1 MNIQEFN
8 KTFPNSTYRLVHE
21 NSKNPINDLVYGFDE
36 AINYIQSSG
45 KSYRLGWLVD
55 SEHIVIDVDCDPLL
69 DTKLDK
75 ARRVFNL
82 LKATN
87 TRFIMYTTPHGMHCI
102 FRLGSYTVKNVVK
115 ALVAI
120 GVKVDVRVKGGYVI
134 LPHNDSNRHW
144 WKNSSVN
151 GIDELPFFLKV
162 VTKSKNVDELW
173 GLTEGEGRN
182 DAMYRLLQTMKTSQM
197 VKLTADEIKECIIHC
212 NNFVLATPIGE
223 RELYS
228 TILRPENLVINKK
241 QDTASMCAEYAIQIN
256 NENDILY
263 VNNTFF
269 HIVDDSNIYHQMSDE
284 EMDRFVYL
292 NYTKELSSKNREE
305 VLKALRHEAFTE
317 WSECNRDPYDIPFL
331 NGIYNVKTGGFRPTL
346 ATDNITYCIPH
357 NYNPNAP
364 RTTGVDAFYSVSLE
378 NDHYKR
384 VFFSTMLGYS
394 MTRSADYQVFFV
406 FKGRGGTGKS
416 TMLDII
422 RNIIGESNIS
432 NLQLD
437 DFTKEFG
444 LEALFNKLVNLG
456 DDISGT
462 RLIDSQAFK
471 KASSGD
477 VINANRKHKSA
488 LAFAPFAKI
497 IFTSNSYP
505 KIVDKSR
512 AMERRMRLVSSDRV
526 IKPDE
531 IIPNFV
537 KNLTENDYAVIIN
550 DALIAFHEFLAS
562 GVKQFPDPEE
572 SKQMKEKLRLLS
584 DHVYSFVKVSYPD
597 RNPKEALHNR
607 GVTSIYQD
615 FVTFCRDRNYNI
627 MSLDTF
633 REQVCDVL
641 EYDVTL
647 NERMGNDTF
656 IIKEEIN

>member
-1 MNIQEFN
+1 MDILAFSNV
-8 KTFPNSTYRLVHE
+8 FPNSTYRVVRD
-21 NSKNPINDLVYGFDE
+21 NSKNPVNDLVYGIDE
-36 AINYIQSSG
+36 AMDYIAKSG
-45 KSYRLGWLVD
+45 KPLRLGWMVD

-75 ARRVFNL
+75 ARRIFNV
-82 LKATN
+82 LKATK

-102 FRLGSYTVKNVVK
+102 FRLGDYTVKNIVK
-115 ALVAI
+115 ALTAI

-134 LPHNDSNRHW
+134 LPYNDADRHW
-144 WKNSSVN
+144 WKNSSIS
-151 GIDELPFFLKV
+151 GLDEIPFFLKII
-162 VTKSKNVDELW
+162 TKSKKVDELW
-173 GLTEGEGRN
+173 GLSEGDGRN
-182 DAMYRLLQTMKTSQM
+182 DAMYRFLQILKTSQM
-197 VKLTADEIKECIIHC
+197 VKFDAEEIKSCIVHC
-212 NNFVLATPIGE
+212 NNFIFATPMSE

-228 TILRPENLVINKK
+228 TILRPENLIINKK
-241 QDTASMCAEYAIQIN
+241 QDAASVCADYAMRIN
-256 NENDILY
+256 NENDIIY
-263 VNNTFF
+263 TNNTFF
-269 HIVDDSNIYHQMSDE
+269 RIGDDSNVYHQMSDE

-331 NGIYNVKTGGFRPTL
+331 NGIYNVKSGGFRPTL
-346 ATDNITYCIPH
+346 ASDNITYCIPH
-357 NYNPNAP
+357 RYDP
-364 RTTGVDAFYSVSLE
+364 DARGTANTDSFYTISLE
-378 NDHYKR
+378 GDHQKR
-384 VFFSTMLGYS
+384 MFFSTMLGYS
-394 MTRSADYQVFFV
+394 LTRSAEYQVFFV

-416 TMLDII
+416 TLLDII
-422 RNIIGESNIS
+422 RNIVGEDNIA

-437 DFTKEFG
+437 DFTKDFG

-462 RLIDSQAFK
+462 KLVDSQAFK

-505 KIVDKSR
+505 KIADKTR

-526 IKPDE
+526 IKPEE

-537 KNLTENDYAVIIN
+537 RNFTEADYASLIN
-550 DALIAFHEFLAS
+550 DALAAFHNLLAANA
-562 GVKQFPDPEE
+562 KQFPDPEE
-572 SKQMKEKLRLLS
+572 SRQMKEKLRLLS
-584 DHVYSFVKVSYPD
+584 DHVYAFVKTNYPD
-597 RNPKEALHNR
+597 TTPKEALHNR
-607 GVTSIYQD
+607 GVTSIYQE
-615 FVTFCRDRNYNI
+615 FTAFCRERNYNI

-647 NERMGNDTF
+647 NERVGNDVF
-656 IIKEEIN
+656 IVKEVTN